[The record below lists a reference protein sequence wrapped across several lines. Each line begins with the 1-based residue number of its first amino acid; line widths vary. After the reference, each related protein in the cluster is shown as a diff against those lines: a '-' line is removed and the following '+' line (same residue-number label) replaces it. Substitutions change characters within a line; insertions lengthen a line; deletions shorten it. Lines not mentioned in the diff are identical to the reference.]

1 MVGLGQGLTGFGD
14 DDMERVPRILHGEVF
29 PGIC

>member
-1 MVGLGQGLTGFGD
+1 MLGLGQSLTGSGD
-14 DDMERVPRILHGEVF
+14 DDIGRVPRNLHGEVF